1 MPEQSYRP
9 RHNVSRQF
17 TEAELA
23 VSDRTTDHLTQEVD
37 QLPSARLSVH
47 GSTEQA
53 YAWLEKDLKRR
64 DEQTVRLA
72 REMQLAESQS
82 LRNQLDVEARDEADR
97 KASAAD
103 GVSYI
108 AAWQENGFRSMEE
121 ATQAYKKKNPSMVM
135 NPEFL
140 QAQRSLLD
148 GFKTDQQRE
157 IEEINEKTL
166 IARSVMEFEDAEHM
180 RLDMEENPD
189 KWQKIRDAKLIG
201 FEDAAEQAKFD
212 AANRAYG
219 RQQATTNMK
228 LWGMTDPGDG
238 SLAMRQMEA
247 LDNAGLKVSDPG
259 RLQSFYKADSP
270 QLQMALDGAYLG
282 RQSPEVKAKIE
293 ESLNILTNPKS
304 EEDQIFEARRM
315 IDDQSLAYWK
325 ETKVAR
331 EAELIRQQVA
341 SKLPAASKA
350 ASDALKANHSLLK
363 GYKDEAIDA
372 DPTILVEGMTS
383 NARAAM
389 NQIKA
394 ELISVG
400 VPLDGYSEAIL
411 QIEEIS
417 KKAQEKARLGYFG
430 EMTGNPET
438 DKEAAKD
445 RIAQASSFSRQIN
458 DITNRLLES
467 AMKAERNP
475 VTTSSPV
482 EETGGGKALPTDS
495 PKYALPEVTRKIVE
509 EMKGDPAKIEAELI
523 KRGYDIPPPK

>member
-1 MPEQSYRP
+1 MSEGYRP
-9 RHNVSRQF
+9 RHNISRQF

-37 QLPSARLSVH
+37 QMPAPRLSRF
-47 GSTEQA
+47 GTADEA
-53 YAWLEKDLKRR
+53 YGWLEKDLKRR
-64 DEQTVRLA
+64 DEQTARLSNEMRLA
-72 REMQLAESQS
+72 EAQS

-108 AAWQENGFRSMEE
+108 ASWQENGFRSMEE
-121 ATQAYKKKNPSMVM
+121 ATQDYKKKNPGIVM
-135 NPEFL
+135 NPEFNAAH
-140 QAQRSLLD
+140 QSLAD

-157 IEEINEKTL
+157 IEDINEKTL
-166 IARSVMEFEDAEHM
+166 IARSIIEFEDVEHM

-201 FEDAAEQAKFD
+201 FVDAAEQAKFE
-212 AANRAYG
+212 AAHRAYG

-228 LWGMTDPGDG
+228 LWGMPDPGDG

-247 LDNAGLKVSDPG
+247 LDGAGLKVGDPG

-270 QLQMALDGAYLG
+270 QLQMVLDGTYLG
-282 RQSPEVKAKIE
+282 NQSPEVKLKIE

-315 IDDQSLAYWK
+315 IEDQSLAYWK

-331 EAELIRQQVA
+331 ESELIRQQVA

-350 ASDALKANHSLLK
+350 ASDSLKANHSLLK

-389 NQIKA
+389 SQIKA
-394 ELISVG
+394 ELISAG

-417 KKAQEKARLGYFG
+417 KKAQEKANLGHFG
-430 EMTGNPET
+430 AIGEAENTNIET
-438 DKEAAKD
+438 AKN
-445 RIAQASSFSRQIN
+445 RIIQASSFSRQIN
-458 DITNRLLES
+458 NITNRLLES
-467 AMKAERNP
+467 AMKAERKP
-475 VTTSSPV
+475 VTTLSSAGETPTPSSAPLKAITDADYDAAV
-482 EETGGGKALPTDS
+482 EEVGTDEAAL
-495 PKYALPEVTRKIVE
+495 KEHLRLKGFVVPE
-509 EMKGDPAKIEAELI
+509 
-523 KRGYDIPPPK
+523 